1 MRFAAVYRA
10 PRVRARARCR
20 DGEKRRARAR
30 ARVCVRVDKK
40 AARRRRAVLEG
51 RPFNHLVDV
60 WSVGVITFILLG
72 GYAPFHASDVHQL
85 FTKIRKCD
93 LHFNPKY
100 WDKISDDAKDFIKQ
114 MLTRDPARRADAA
127 QARRRRA
134 AARARDALFRTPPRS
149 RERGAAALAR
159 VAQPRAHDAQGP
171 RHRTPLPEMAGWRAP
186 PQRQRRRAPAG
197 REAPVGQGADVRPRP
212 RRDQEPQERGSRAR
226 EAGRRRPERSG
237 RRRHRPVGPLSRRPR
252 SVERRGARVSL
263 IVPREAQ

>member
-1 MRFAAVYRA
+1 MWSVS
-10 PRVRARARCR
+10 
-20 DGEKRRARAR
+20 
-30 ARVCVRVDKK
+30 

-127 QARRRRA
+127 QARRRARR
-134 AARARDALFRTPPRS
+134 ARAPRDAFF
-149 RERGAAALAR
+149 
-159 VAQPRAHDAQGP
+159 
-171 RHRTPLPEMAGWRAP
+171 
-186 PQRQRRRAPAG
+186 
-197 REAPVGQGADVRPRP
+197 
-212 RRDQEPQERGSRAR
+212 
-226 EAGRRRPERSG
+226 
-237 RRRHRPVGPLSRRPR
+237 
-252 SVERRGARVSL
+252 
-263 IVPREAQ
+263 

>member
-1 MRFAAVYRA
+1 MRV
-10 PRVRARARCR
+10 
-20 DGEKRRARAR
+20 E
-30 ARVCVRVDKK
+30 CVS

-127 QARRRRA
+127 QARRRARRARA
-134 AARARDALFRTPPRS
+134 ARRFLLNPAFAPLANAAQLLSHEWLNHAHTTLKDRDIS
-149 RERGAAALAR
+149 
-159 VAQPRAHDAQGP
+159 HS
-171 RHRTPLPEMAGWRAP
+171 LPEMAGWHA
-186 PQRQRRRAPAG
+186 RRRS
-197 REAPVGQGADVRPRP
+197 VSADVRRP
-212 RRDQEPQERGSRAR
+212 GEKRQSGKELTYDHDRDVTKSPKSEAR
-226 EAGRRRPERSG
+226 ELEKPGGGDPSEAGGGGIDPSD
-237 RRRHRPVGPLSRRPR
+237 L
-252 SVERRGARVSL
+252 
-263 IVPREAQ
+263 